1 MTVSTE
7 LFADIGTTQARV
19 PDFFIVGHSKCGT
32 SALYEMLKRHPQIFM
47 PDLKEPAFLN
57 TDVPTQLPQRGAAPV
72 PHTPEE
78 YLALFAPARP
88 EQIAGEATSLYLW
101 SHDAAANIARLQP
114 DARIVAVFREPA
126 SFLHSLHLQLLHN
139 HVETETDLWKTI
151 ELEQERREGRS
162 LPRYSPRPQAL
173 LYSERVRYVEQLRR
187 YHALFAPEQVLV
199 LIYDEFR
206 ADNEA
211 TVRKVLRFLGVDD
224 TLELPQLEVHQSVR
238 LRSQRAHQLVH
249 TLAMAQN
256 PAIRALRN
264 GAGRLKPQR
273 LGGGGIR
280 ALRRRL
286 MYGEPR
292 PPDAQLMMKLRE
304 RYRPEVVALGEYL
317 DRDLVTQW
325 GYDKV
330 D

>member
-1 MTVSTE
+1 
-7 LFADIGTTQARV
+7 
-19 PDFFIVGHSKCGT
+19 
-32 SALYEMLKRHPQIFM
+32 
-47 PDLKEPAFLN
+47 
-57 TDVPTQLPQRGAAPV
+57 
-72 PHTPEE
+72 
-78 YLALFAPARP
+78 
-88 EQIAGEATSLYLW
+88 
-101 SHDAAANIARLQP
+101 
-114 DARIVAVFREPA
+114 
-126 SFLHSLHLQLLHN
+126 
-139 HVETETDLWKTI
+139 VETETDLWKTI